1 MELYYGVS
9 GMGAVLHTINPRLFP
24 EQIEYIAN
32 HAEDQYLFF
41 DLSFVPLLEKLAVA
55 VPGARFI
62 VMTDRAHLPECSI
75 PGLLC
80 YEDLIAG
87 QTGEYAWPQFD
98 ETAASSLCYTS
109 GTTGNP
115 KGVLYSH
122 RSSVLHSW
130 AACAVDGLA
139 LGAGET
145 ALLVVPMFHV
155 NAWGMPYAGAM
166 SGARLVMPG
175 PALDGKSVYD
185 LMRDEKVTLALGV
198 PTVWLM
204 LLQHVDAAGLQPKEE
219 LCLRRVVIGGSSA
232 PRAMSECFETRFGAF
247 VVHAW
252 GMTEMSPVGTVC
264 NLLPKHAGCSLEQRL
279 AIQEKQGRAVYGVDM
294 KIVDDDGAPLPRD
307 GRSAGHLLVRG
318 PWITSAYF
326 RDEGSV
332 LDADGFFDTGDV
344 ATIDADGYMQITD
357 RSKDVIKSGGE
368 WISSIALEN
377 AAIAHPAVAEAAV
390 IGAPHPKWQE
400 RPLLII
406 VRKPAQELTREAMLQ
421 FLAGRVAAWW
431 LPDDVAFVEELPHT
445 ATGKLHKLKLRERFK
460 DYRLPIETLALRI
473 FLSVVEQA
481 LCRACPGAGS
491 DSRIGAVAFI
501 HRCGALRNRH
511 EHFHCIVIE
520 GVFEADASG
529 GATFHESGAPD
540 QKLLDEV
547 QAKVRRRLLRALAWR
562 GVLEPEDAETMASWE
577 HGGGFS
583 LDAGVR
589 IEAADRQGLERLLR
603 YCARPAF
610 ALERFA

>member
-1 MELYYGVS
+1 MLKGLMQDRPLLISSLIEHAATCHPHGEIVSRTSEGPIHRCTYADIQRRSKQVAQALTALGVQPGERVATLAWNGYRHMELYYGVS

-41 DLSFVPLLEKLAVA
+41 DLSFVPLLERLAGRLSTVR
-55 VPGARFI
+55 GFI
-62 VMTDRAHLPECSI
+62 VMTDRAHLPECSV

-87 QTGEYAWPQFD
+87 QTGEYSWPQFD

-318 PWITSAYF
+318 PWITRAYF

-460 DYRLPIETLALRI
+460 DYHL
-473 FLSVVEQA
+473 
-481 LCRACPGAGS
+481 PGA
-491 DSRIGAVAFI
+491 
-501 HRCGALRNRH
+501 
-511 EHFHCIVIE
+511 
-520 GVFEADASG
+520 
-529 GATFHESGAPD
+529 
-540 QKLLDEV
+540 
-547 QAKVRRRLLRALAWR
+547 
-562 GVLEPEDAETMASWE
+562 
-577 HGGGFS
+577 
-583 LDAGVR
+583 
-589 IEAADRQGLERLLR
+589 
-603 YCARPAF
+603 
-610 ALERFA
+610 

>member
-1 MELYYGVS
+1 MLKGLMQDRPLLISSLIEHAATCHPHGEIVSRTSEGPIHRCTYADIQRRSKQVAQALTALGVQPGERVATLAWNGYRHMELYYGVS

-41 DLSFVPLLEKLAVA
+41 DLSFVPLLERLAGRLSTVR
-55 VPGARFI
+55 GFI

-87 QTGEYAWPQFD
+87 QTGEYSWPQFD

-279 AIQEKQGRAVYGVDM
+279 AIQEKQGRAVYGVAM

-318 PWITSAYF
+318 PWITRAYF
-326 RDEGSV
+326 RDEGSI

-460 DYRLPIETLALRI
+460 DYHL
-473 FLSVVEQA
+473 
-481 LCRACPGAGS
+481 PGA
-491 DSRIGAVAFI
+491 
-501 HRCGALRNRH
+501 
-511 EHFHCIVIE
+511 
-520 GVFEADASG
+520 
-529 GATFHESGAPD
+529 
-540 QKLLDEV
+540 
-547 QAKVRRRLLRALAWR
+547 
-562 GVLEPEDAETMASWE
+562 
-577 HGGGFS
+577 
-583 LDAGVR
+583 
-589 IEAADRQGLERLLR
+589 
-603 YCARPAF
+603 
-610 ALERFA
+610 

>member
-1 MELYYGVS
+1 MQERPLLVSSLIEHAARCHPQAEIVSRTSEGPLHRCTYADICRRSRQVANALTALGVVPGERIATLAWNGYRHMELYYGVS

-24 EQIEYIAN
+24 EQIEYIVR
-32 HAEDQYLFF
+32 HAEDRFLFF
-41 DLSFVPLLEKLAVA
+41 DLGFVPIVEKLAQA
-55 VPGARFI
+55 VPGVRGFV
-62 VMTDRAHLPECSI
+62 VMTDRAHRPVCNI

-80 YEDLIAG
+80 YEDLLGAASDA
-87 QTGEYAWPQFD
+87 YDWPQFD
-98 ETAASSLCYTS
+98 EHTASSLCYTS

-122 RSSVLHSW
+122 RSSVLHAW

-139 LGAGET
+139 IGVAET
-145 ALLVVPMFHV
+145 LLLVVPMFHV

-175 PALDGKSVYD
+175 PALDGKSVYE
-185 LMRDEKVTLALGV
+185 LLRDEQVTLALGV
-198 PTVWLM
+198 PTVWRM
-204 LLQHVDAAGLQPKEE
+204 LLQHVDGAGLKPRDE

-232 PRAMSECFETRFGAF
+232 PRAMTEAFANTFGAF

-264 NLLPKHAGCSLEQRL
+264 NLLPKHEGYTLEQQL
-279 AIQEKQGRAVYGVDM
+279 DIQEKQGRAVYGVEM
-294 KIVDDDGAPLPRD
+294 KIVDDDGASLPHD
-307 GRSAGHLLVRG
+307 GMASGHLLVRG
-318 PWITSAYF
+318 PWITCGYY
-326 RDEGSV
+326 RDEGTSP
-332 LDADGFFDTGDV
+332 LDAAGFFDTGDV

-377 AAIAHPAVAEAAV
+377 AAIGHPAVAEAAV

-460 DYRLPIETLALRI
+460 DYRLPSA
-473 FLSVVEQA
+473 
-481 LCRACPGAGS
+481 
-491 DSRIGAVAFI
+491 
-501 HRCGALRNRH
+501 
-511 EHFHCIVIE
+511 
-520 GVFEADASG
+520 
-529 GATFHESGAPD
+529 
-540 QKLLDEV
+540 
-547 QAKVRRRLLRALAWR
+547 
-562 GVLEPEDAETMASWE
+562 
-577 HGGGFS
+577 
-583 LDAGVR
+583 
-589 IEAADRQGLERLLR
+589 
-603 YCARPAF
+603 
-610 ALERFA
+610 